1 MGEAVTDIYEEKGF
15 YHLRAFHCNEG
26 THSTALKMSL
36 SNSLSNNQLH
46 KTVTQNNK
54 NYMNNNKIPAQ
65 DMGVIVGAI
74 GFVLAGF
81 LYITF
86 PVQADAAT
94 YAYVDVSGDVRSVV
108 ATDWQTAIATA
119 PEIHL
124 HSGVLIL
131 NFASDFTIVG
141 DNVPAF

>member
-1 MGEAVTDIYEEKGF
+1 
-15 YHLRAFHCNEG
+15 
-26 THSTALKMSL
+26 MS
-36 SNSLSNNQLH
+36 
-46 KTVTQNNK
+46 V
-54 NYMNNNKIPAQ
+54 Q

-74 GFVLAGF
+74 GFVLVAF
-81 LYITF
+81 LFVTL
-86 PVQADAAT
+86 PAQADAAT
-94 YAYVDVSGDVRSVV
+94 YAYVDTSGDVRSVV

-124 HSGVLIL
+124 HSGVLTL